1 MKNKIEIIRAKKMGF
16 CFGVMEA
23 IYLCESILE
32 DDNNKNKRKYILG
45 LLVHND
51 FVVNT
56 FREKGFKILK
66 EDEIELLQ
74 EGDVLVIRAHG
85 ISKEI
90 KEKLE
95 RKQLKI
101 YDATCIFVSQ
111 IKQKILW
118 AIEQGYGI
126 IFIGDKDH
134 PEVRGI
140 TSYAEEIQIFANFE
154 EFKEIEFS
162 CDRKYFLSTQTT
174 LNQKKF
180 LELKE
185 YIEGK
190 YENIHIFN
198 KICGATQERQK
209 ATEELAKEVELIL
222 VLGGKKSS
230 NTKKLYEI
238 AKALNPNTYL
248 LEGEEDL
255 KVEWLIGKR
264 KIGLTAGASTP
275 EEIIINI
282 ENKIR
287 GILDV

>member
-1 MKNKIEIIRAKKMGF
+1 MKNKVEVIRAKKMGF

-23 IYLCESILE
+23 IRLCESILE
-32 DDNNKNKRKYILG
+32 DATNQNKRKYILG

-56 FREKGFKILK
+56 FRKKGFEILE
-66 EDEIELLQ
+66 EDEVDLLQ
-74 EGDVLVIRAHG
+74 EGDILVIRAHG

-90 KEKLE
+90 QERLEK
-95 RKQLKI
+95 KQLKI

-118 AIEQGYGI
+118 AIEQGYDI

-134 PEVRGI
+134 PEVKGI
-140 TSYAEEIQIFANFE
+140 TSYAEEIQIFANLE
-154 EFKEIEFS
+154 EFQKIELS
-162 CDRKYFLSTQTT
+162 SEKKYFLSTQTT

-180 LELKE
+180 LELRE
-185 YIEGK
+185 YIESK
-190 YENIHIFN
+190 YENVHIFN

-222 VLGGKKSS
+222 VLGGRKSS

-255 KVEWLIGKR
+255 EEGWLIGKK